1 METARILQL
10 LGSAERD
17 SQWLDKN
24 YSKLL
29 EKYPDN
35 FVAINN
41 GKFVDASKNFQELL
55 KKVESKK
62 LDPANIMIEFVSK
75 IKRIL

>member
-1 METARILQL
+1 METANVLKL

-17 SQWLDKN
+17 AQWLDKN

-29 EKYPDN
+29 EKYPDS

-41 GKFVDASKNFQELL
+41 GEFVDASKNFQELL

-62 LDPANIMIEFVSK
+62 LNPANVMIEFVSK

>member
-1 METARILQL
+1 METSSMLQA

-17 SQWLDKN
+17 AKWLDKN
-24 YSKLL
+24 YAKLL
-29 EKYPDN
+29 EKYPDS

-41 GKFVDASKNFQELL
+41 GEVVDASKNFQELL

-62 LDPANIMIEFVSK
+62 LNPANIMIEFMSK